1 MRLYEK
7 VLSIRQTEIKIN
19 MKDHLISQDCIYQKE
34 IKRKML
40 AKT

>member
-19 MKDHLISQDCIYQKE
+19 MKDYLISQDCIYQKE

-40 AKT
+40 AEV